1 MYDCRNYDLSWPRW
15 HAFGKGSQ
23 RDSEPFA
30 HETGSIS
37 CGREALYTFLHLF
50 LLESSSV
57 REKASHRNAIT
68 VKSTGFGGV

>member
-37 CGREALYTFLHLF
+37 AAAKPCTH
-50 LLESSSV
+50 SS
-57 REKASHRNAIT
+57 IC
-68 VKSTGFGGV
+68 FY